1 MFKIK
6 FLILSI
12 IWQYF
17 KIKNKRQF
25 FRNYLKSG
33 ITFIDTLISVYIIYL
48 SIMQIYMWYMWLQTY
63 NMQENIGG
71 YDILVLSLIS
81 IIGIF
86 YLTRLFVLFYKN
98 ANIKI
103 KKIYF
108 WLSVVLELV
117 FIYLI

>member
-33 ITFIDTLISVYIIYL
+33 ITFIDTLISLYIIYL

-86 YLTRLFVLFYKN
+86 YLTRLFFLSYKKTN
-98 ANIKI
+98 MKI